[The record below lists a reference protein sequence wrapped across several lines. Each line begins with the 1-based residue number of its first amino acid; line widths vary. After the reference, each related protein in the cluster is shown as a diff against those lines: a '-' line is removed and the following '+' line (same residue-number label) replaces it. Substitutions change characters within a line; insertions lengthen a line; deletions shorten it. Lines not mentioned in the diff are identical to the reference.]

1 MTMNTTIS
9 TAASV
14 NNSVI
19 NNSAN
24 YLPFDLAKAMKKGT
38 KVVTRDGKRARVIC
52 ETRGKLLV
60 EVLGKVSWENRQY
73 KYNMD
78 GSLFSPNLIHNLDL
92 MIAA

>member
-1 MTMNTTIS
+1 MNTTIS

-14 NNSVI
+14 NNMVM

-24 YLPFDLAKAMKKGT
+24 YKPFDLAEAMKKGT
-38 KVVTRDGKRARVIC
+38 KVVTRDGKIARVIC

-60 EVLGKVSWENRQY
+60 EILGKVTWENRQY

-78 GSLFSPNLIHNLDL
+78 GTRFSPNLIHNLDL